1 MSAVLGRHALIAK
14 RLRFVDYSISAD
26 LDVKILPCFFGRKVQ
41 VLVPDGPIAIAEVFP
56 TLCLRKENK
65 TMKRKEIFIPFTRN
79 GGSLVEKSRSNR

>member
-41 VLVPDGPIAIAEVFP
+41 VLVPDGPIAIAFFS
-56 TLCLRKENK
+56 LHSACGRKIK
-65 TMKRKEIFIPFTRN
+65 
-79 GGSLVEKSRSNR
+79 L